1 MKRRL
6 PLTPALSPPAG
17 RGSWLISLVLISGC
31 ATSMSSEREALQ
43 NIVLPRSQAL
53 DGLTLPRFDAPD
65 EVPAEVEQLL
75 SRPLTA
81 DDAVRV
87 AMLANREGRAA
98 LAEIG
103 IAKGAWVQ
111 AGLIPNPE
119 AELSVRAPGGAQPV
133 QLDLGL
139 ELNLT
144 GTLLAPMRAGVA
156 ESTLS
161 AERLRAAGVLLDLGY
176 RTRLA
181 FLNVQA
187 TSARLEL
194 RLQAL
199 EAQQAS
205 WESMAELDRVGNVTG
220 LQVASE
226 LAAVELAR
234 VQVAEAENALLD
246 AREALHR
253 RLGLN
258 GQQLTWRVEGRLD
271 LPKSLSTDA
280 LNEAKAVSA
289 SLELAE
295 LLARVEAASRKVGL
309 AKTEGWLPHLTA
321 GFHGEQDA
329 NLWELGAHLTLSLPV
344 FDQAQGRQLSARSEY
359 DLLRARAENQ
369 ALVVRSAARSTLNR
383 VESAAKRARHY
394 AERLLPARK
403 RALQETVLQY
413 NAMQLGVFQV
423 IAAQRAV
430 TETALMQVDATLD
443 ARRAQAAMELLLAG
457 RSTPLELGA
466 MPSSSM
472 STTEAAGGH

>member
-1 MKRRL
+1 MKRAM
-6 PLTPALSPPAG
+6 PLTLA
-17 RGSWLISLVLISGC
+17 LISGC
-31 ATSMSSEREALQ
+31 ATSMSSERDTLQ
-43 NIVLPRSQAL
+43 SAVLARSPTL

-65 EVPAEVEQLL
+65 EVPSEVEQLL

-119 AELSVRAPGGAQPV
+119 AEISVRAPGGPQPL

-144 GTLLAPMRAGVA
+144 GTLLAPMRAGIA

-181 FLNVQA
+181 YLDVQA
-187 TSARLEL
+187 ASARLEL
-194 RLQAL
+194 RLKAL

-205 WESMAELDRVGNVTG
+205 WESMAELDKAGNVTG

-258 GQQLTWRVEGRLD
+258 GKQLAWRIEGKLD
-271 LPKSLSTDA
+271 LPKSLSSDA

-309 AKTEGWLPHLTA
+309 AKTEGWLPHLSA

-329 NLWELGAHLTLSLPV
+329 NLWELGAHLTVSLPV

-359 DLLRARAENQ
+359 DMLRARAENQ
-369 ALVVRSAARSTLNR
+369 ALVVRSAARSTANR
-383 VESAAKRARHY
+383 VESATKRAKHY
-394 AERLLPARK
+394 AERLLPARQ

-466 MPSSSM
+466 MPSA
-472 STTEAAGGH
+472 STGITDAAGGH

>member
-1 MKRRL
+1 
-6 PLTPALSPPAG
+6 
-17 RGSWLISLVLISGC
+17 LISGC

-43 NIVLPRSQAL
+43 SAVLARSPAL

-81 DDAVRV
+81 DDAVLV

-98 LAEIG
+98 LAEVG

-119 AELSVRAPGGAQPV
+119 AELSVRAPGGAQPL

-258 GQQLTWRVEGRLD
+258 GQPLTGRIEGRLD

-280 LNEAKAVSA
+280 LNEGSSVMRPAM
-289 SLELAE
+289 SLI
-295 LLARVEAASRKVGL
+295 
-309 AKTEGWLPHLTA
+309 LPS
-321 GFHGEQDA
+321 GESIS
-329 NLWELGAHLTLSLPV
+329 WV
-344 FDQAQGRQLSARSEY
+344 MRW
-359 DLLRARAENQ
+359 
-369 ALVVRSAARSTLNR
+369 
-383 VESAAKRARHY
+383 
-394 AERLLPARK
+394 
-403 RALQETVLQY
+403 
-413 NAMQLGVFQV
+413 
-423 IAAQRAV
+423 
-430 TETALMQVDATLD
+430 
-443 ARRAQAAMELLLAG
+443 
-457 RSTPLELGA
+457 
-466 MPSSSM
+466 
-472 STTEAAGGH
+472 